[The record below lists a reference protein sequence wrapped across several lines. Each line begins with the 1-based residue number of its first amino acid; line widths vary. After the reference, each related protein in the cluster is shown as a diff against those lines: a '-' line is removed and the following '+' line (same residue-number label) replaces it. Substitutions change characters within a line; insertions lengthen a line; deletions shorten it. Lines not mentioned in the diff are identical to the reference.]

1 MRSQIRAR
9 DRAALTL
16 IELLVVLAIIALLT
30 AILLPAVQS
39 AREAARSAQCMA
51 NLRQIGLAL
60 HSYEATHRMFPPGRF
75 DPPPKASTWLDDNW
89 YSIFVQI
96 LPYLDATP
104 LFNALNMDLHGMDS
118 VDRPVVENHTARRTR
133 LGVLLCPSDGEPNHR
148 VNYRFNY
155 GRTHFKGQQRAW
167 DGPFTGD
174 VLPTVSAITDGLART
189 AFASERL
196 AGSFRV
202 DAPNPAVDMRI
213 AVEYPKPMPVSDDAL
228 IDHCLS
234 SSMQVWDCFN
244 GRYWMYQGA
253 AQTAYNH
260 NGAPNDPRPSCGG
273 RIYGLLPPRSNHPHA
288 VRVLLGDGHVE
299 TVNDSIQRE
308 LWRAMGSRNGG
319 D

>member
-75 DPPPKASTWLDDNW
+75 VPPRSSTWLDDNS
-89 YSIFVQI
+89 YSVFVRI
-96 LPYLDATP
+96 LPHLDATP
-104 LFNALNMDLHGMDS
+104 LFNSINMSLHGMDS
-118 VDRPVVENHTARRTR
+118 SDRPIVENQTARRTT

-148 VNYRFNY
+148 ATYRFNY
-155 GRTHFKGQQRAW
+155 GRTHFNGQQRTE
-167 DGPFTGD
+167 DGPFSLG
-174 VLPTVSAITDGLART
+174 VLPTVAAITDGLART
-189 AFASERL
+189 AFASEGL
-196 AGSFRV
+196 GGSYRV

-213 AVEYPKPMPVSDDAL
+213 PVEYPKPMPVSDDAL

-234 SSMQVWDCFN
+234 SPMQGWYCFS
-244 GRYWMYQGA
+244 GRYWIYQA
-253 AQTAYNH
+253 AAHTAYNH

-273 RIYGLLPPRSNHPHA
+273 QIYGLLPPRSNHPHS
-288 VRVLLGDGHVE
+288 VRVLFGDGHAEV
-299 TVNDSIQRE
+299 VNNSVQRE